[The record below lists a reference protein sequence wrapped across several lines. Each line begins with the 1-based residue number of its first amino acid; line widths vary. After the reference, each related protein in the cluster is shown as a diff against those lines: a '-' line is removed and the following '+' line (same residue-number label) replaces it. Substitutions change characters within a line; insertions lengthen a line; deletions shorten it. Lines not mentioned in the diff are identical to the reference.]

1 MNIVKYYSVN
11 NDCYKYNMNKADSRY
26 VNFQKNGPKGLML
39 HSVGCAQPNAKV
51 FANAW
56 NKAGVQ
62 VAVHAVIQA
71 DGTVYQCLPWNYRG
85 WHAAG
90 SANNTH
96 VGVEM
101 TEPDAIKYT
110 AGANFI
116 CINKER
122 AQAQVRGTY
131 NTAVDLFAFLCKQY
145 KLNPLTDIISHN
157 EGGRKG
163 VASGHVDPEH
173 LWRGVGLP
181 YTMDGFRRDVYNK
194 INRKDEIDMTREEV
208 TKLIDERIKVALQGN
223 NTEPS
228 SWAKDEF
235 AEAKAMGITDGSR
248 PLGYATRQEAAI
260 MVKRASKK

>member
-51 FANAW
+51 FANNW

-62 VAVHAVIQA
+62 VAVHAIIQS
-71 DGTVYQCLPWNYRG
+71 DGIVYQCLPWNYRG

-101 TEPDAIKYT
+101 AEPDTIRYT
-110 AGANFI
+110 TGANFV
-116 CINKER
+116 CTNKER

-131 NTAVDLFAFLCKQY
+131 KTAVDLFAFLCKQY

-163 VASGHVDPEH
+163 IASGHVDPEH

-181 YTMDGFRRDVYNK
+181 YTMDRFRKDVYNK
-194 INRKDEIDMTREEV
+194 LNRKDEIDMTKEEV
-208 TKLIDERIKVALQGN
+208 IKLIDERVKMVLNGDG
-223 NTEPS
+223 TEPS
-228 SWAKDEF
+228 SWAMKEF
-235 AEAKAMGITDGSR
+235 AEAKELGITDGSR

-260 MVKRASKK
+260 MVKRAAK